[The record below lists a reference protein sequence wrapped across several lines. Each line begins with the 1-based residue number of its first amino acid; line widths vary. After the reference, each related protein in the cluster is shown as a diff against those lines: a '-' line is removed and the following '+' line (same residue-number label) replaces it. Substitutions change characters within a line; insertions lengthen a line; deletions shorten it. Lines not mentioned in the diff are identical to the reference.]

1 MPDAPTNGCQVCSAP
16 AGDDAYLCRTHTD
29 DLASDLAAVVGGL
42 LAELDITLTR
52 QDRVTVGGARGR
64 NPERPLPLNLHASEV
79 ASNLNSTLN
88 AWALDVAR
96 IHEDERDR
104 LANIHYSDT
113 AEVAAWLS
121 RNLATLRLHSDAG
134 QAHNEI
140 THAIREA
147 RRAIDRPLDYMPL
160 GECGSDHL
168 EEPCTTVV
176 YGHPERQ
183 YAVCRGCGSRHRI
196 SDRLEWMLE
205 HLRGQLVT
213 LPEAVGIAYLAGKR
227 TTEDKLRLM
236 ASRNRFPAV
245 GVTADGKPTYRMA
258 DVLRALDERYKHRKN
273 RAA

>member
-1 MPDAPTNGCQVCSAP
+1 MSDTPTGCQVCSAP

-29 DLASDLAAVVGGL
+29 DLAADLAAVVGGL
-42 LAELDITLTR
+42 LDELDITLTR
-52 QDRVTVGGARGR
+52 QDRVTAGRAGGR

-88 AWALDVAR
+88 AWALDTAR
-96 IHEDERDR
+96 LHEDERDS
-104 LANIHYSDT
+104 LANIHYSET

-134 QAHNEI
+134 QAHSEI

-160 GECGSDHL
+160 GQCGSDHDGA
-168 EEPCTTVV
+168 PCETVV

-183 YAVCRGCGSRHRI
+183 WATCQGCGARHRI

-205 HLRGQLVT
+205 HLRAQLVT
-213 LPEAVGIAYLAGKR
+213 IPEAVGVAYLAGKR

-236 ASRNRFPAV
+236 AGRERFPQV
-245 GVTADGKPTYRMA
+245 GTTADGKPTYRMA
-258 DVLRALDERYKHRKN
+258 DILRALEDRYKHRKG